1 MHFFR
6 KTVGKPLVVM
16 AIILATLLSLELA
29 GQIVW
34 KKQNGECLFFKNNM
48 QNEIFIEHPYLVGVP
63 KPSVSI
69 KSKDNY
75 SFSHNSLG
83 YRGKDIATQKAANI
97 KRVVTLGGSSTYCAG
112 VSDNATWPYFL
123 EEYLGKDW
131 EVINLGVPGYTT
143 VENLIQTALNISK
156 LSPDIALYYEGWN
169 DLRNMPIENL
179 KSDYSDFHGNSLYY
193 TLQLDKPAVGK
204 NITIVL
210 CLQNL
215 LRKLFYNET
224 KREYR
229 KVNPT
234 ATAFTPEIDQDALFL
249 YRRNLKSIIVL
260 CNSLN
265 ITPVMIPQVLNC
277 YKLLKFRTLEWVKS
291 G

>member
-1 MHFFR
+1 
-6 KTVGKPLVVM
+6 
-16 AIILATLLSLELA
+16 
-29 GQIVW
+29 
-34 KKQNGECLFFKNNM
+34 
-48 QNEIFIEHPYLVGVP
+48 
-63 KPSVSI
+63 
-69 KSKDNY
+69 
-75 SFSHNSLG
+75 LG

-277 YKLLKFRTLEWVKS
+277 YKLAADTSYGWIPFIRDKDLIPVLSVYNQSMQGVASSQKAGFIGDVLEYNFLPS
-291 G
+291 DFLDEGHFFPRRQ